1 MSYYRTI
8 KWPQKARTVTWGLD
22 GKEAEIQILF
32 AKKVSKASIAK
43 ILNVSRSALLYFI
56 SSRALC

>member
-1 MSYYRTI
+1 L
-8 KWPQKARTVTWGLD
+8 GLD

-43 ILNVSRSALLYFI
+43 ILNYISLVHVPYADSHHLWRLLSDKIPWNFGVV
-56 SSRALC
+56 C